1 MKNRTLL
8 THWPTTT
15 LTILPEA
22 IGGEGGREGSVA
34 PHPPSTK
41 NLGGRAAAFKCQ
53 KHFYECIC
61 HPIDI
66 ACDIDDFRS
75 NIFCPQTTQ
84 QQHKKHHEARP
95 PEQLTDVLWQI
106 EVVTVKLWKK
116 FACAK
121 EQRNGSGGWVPFS
134 RLKRSA
140 ASVKLKKFWKNSPAA
155 TYKYFVDEQLPFLW
169 NEARQIT
176 KDGALAR
183 SVIENRLKRCWI
195 QYWRAN

>member
-1 MKNRTLL
+1 M
-8 THWPTTT
+8 
-15 LTILPEA
+15 
-22 IGGEGGREGSVA
+22 GGGGAE
-34 PHPPSTK
+34 PPRLSAK
-41 NLGGRAAAFKCQ
+41 

-75 NIFCPQTTQ
+75 HIFCPQTTQ
-84 QQHKKHHEARP
+84 QQPKKHHEARP

-121 EQRNGSGGWVPFS
+121 EQRNGSGGWVPFP

-140 ASVKLKKFWKNSPAA
+140 ASVKLKKFWKKPSGG
-155 TYKYFVDEQLPFLW
+155 YL
-169 NEARQIT
+169 
-176 KDGALAR
+176 
-183 SVIENRLKRCWI
+183 
-195 QYWRAN
+195 